1 MTLVSYSLVV
11 KALGLVNDHSTI
23 DDIDRRYLT
32 FSGHVVT
39 HYFLFS
45 TQIRTY
51 RDVHECCR
59 VFSGFSLFMSGCLA
73 AHIRYYFILSK
84 LRGRSTYSSLFSTI
98 VIFSNLNQPDD
109 QWPPFLTLKKYQN
122 ILSPE
127 WDDNK
132 WRKQWVEKNV

>member
-32 FSGHVVT
+32 FSGHVET

-51 RDVHECCR
+51 RGVHESCR
-59 VFSGFSLFMSGCLA
+59 VFTGFSEVGVSQ
-73 AHIRYYFILSK
+73 HIHYLILSNFRGNVICNHAYIFHSFIK
-84 LRGRSTYSSLFSTI
+84 ISCYHLRSLLQVCFR
-98 VIFSNLNQPDD
+98 L
-109 QWPPFLTLKKYQN
+109 Y
-122 ILSPE
+122 
-127 WDDNK
+127 
-132 WRKQWVEKNV
+132 

>member
-1 MTLVSYSLVV
+1 MVV

-32 FSGHVVT
+32 FSGHIVT

-98 VIFSNLNQPDD
+98 VIFSALLLSFEPCISLS
-109 QWPPFLTLKKYQN
+109 FLSYDLDCLDLLGFDY
-122 ILSPE
+122 ICIFL
-127 WDDNK
+127 
-132 WRKQWVEKNV
+132 